1 MLFLYGMVKDKDHA
15 LYVSPPPVRV
25 QEPGGLFLSLSSF
38 FKALPAVNIN
48 KVSLYW
54 LSKCTSLLF

>member
-1 MLFLYGMVKDKDHA
+1 MVKDKDHA